1 VAMSGEA
8 SLSGEAGIDYV
19 YRRARQLVQL
29 HKDASALFQKGNGM
43 SLSKLLEE
51 HGFGSIS
58 DIAEEL
64 LKNFDRI
71 RDIKIDSES
80 VDTPTKKDLKCS
92 QCFGLGY
99 VVKRE
104 YVREDGFVIPTARF
118 TKCACGA

>member
-1 VAMSGEA
+1 VLNGEVSLSDEA
-8 SLSGEAGIDYV
+8 SVDDV

-29 HKDASALFQKGNGM
+29 HKDASALFQKGNGA

-51 HGFGSIS
+51 HGFASIS
-58 DIAEEL
+58 EIGEEL

-71 RDIKIDSES
+71 RDVKVDSKVMS
-80 VDTPTKKDLKCS
+80 AVIRKDTRCSKCY
-92 QCFGLGY
+92 GLGY

-104 YVREDGFVIPTARF
+104 YIREDGFVIPTTRF